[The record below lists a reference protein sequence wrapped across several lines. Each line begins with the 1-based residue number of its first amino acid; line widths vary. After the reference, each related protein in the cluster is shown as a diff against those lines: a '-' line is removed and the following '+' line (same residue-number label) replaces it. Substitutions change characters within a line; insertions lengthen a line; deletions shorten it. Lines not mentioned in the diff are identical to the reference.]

1 MKNVWKDMTS
11 RIAALAAALLTFITM
26 LWGGNIS
33 APVAFAEEAPGY
45 DATNVL
51 DDLESAEIDG
61 KAFDLKDYPFD
72 EKRDTAVLLFAEY
85 CYSFYYDKQG
95 NYGLYLYVYNPQGL
109 VFDTKSGRN
118 TVTLAVG
125 DTSEYT
131 EYPLE
136 YLNRSERTDYEGL
149 FYKFKVRLT
158 NAERTEIL
166 DKLNSTERFYHV
178 SGAELL
184 EAGQINPKD
193 ITVNAEYRYSGYAAG
208 YGSLNSSVNNNT
220 LTYTKLEGEVFTVGE
235 EGIRQTFYR
244 PEGSNGTNSYTQD
257 TLQSVYFAVPDR
269 YFETYGILSELRAE
283 WLKARTAWGLVTGTQ
298 KYYDAFLGAV
308 GYSVD
313 NSSPLYGTSLDGTQ
327 LPFLD
332 YALYTT
338 SNIDDRYVF
347 NYGGRVDGATTIPYI
362 AYVFPTE
369 EWGTDAADD
378 YVVPWTEMREWMEE
392 YHDAYDHSRTYVQ
405 ESPSDPPTGWVPMSW
420 RFDPPYAGEYLEVDG
435 VTYGYSKA
443 LFESWD
449 SHKTV
454 VDIPREQ
461 KFSLTNETISQ
472 SWWQKLFG
480 GGTEISSDTF
490 DDIEA
495 IHIVEE
501 SDFKASEQ
509 LTCDGLYIDRSDY
522 EDFRAF
528 YEEAEKNGERVVL
541 LRYDVGEYSAL
552 EAAEGIPYNGGQTTG
567 IEDGDTN
574 ARIFQMDVYIG
585 FDLISLTFDNGEQE
599 FVIPVVSDPID
610 TGSDSTGAI
619 HTTSDKTLLDRLKE
633 WWERFQDS
641 DGMNVIRIILAVVI
655 VVLLILIVLLIVDK
669 ITAIVSRKKP
679 KPKQTTRKT
688 TKKKKTTSAKKKST
702 KAKK

>member
-1 MKNVWKDMTS
+1 MSGKAIRKIGSVF
-11 RIAALAAALLTFITM
+11 AALFLM
-26 LWGGNIS
+26 LFTVISTIWGGRNS
-33 APVAFAEEAPGY
+33 ALVAYADGAPEY
-45 DATNVL
+45 DGTNVL
-51 DDLESAEIDG
+51 EDLEGGEIDG
-61 KAFDLKDYPFD
+61 KAFALNDYPFD
-72 EKRDTAVLLFAEY
+72 EDRDTAVLLFAEY
-85 CYSFYYDKQG
+85 CYSFYFDKQG
-95 NYGLYLYVYNPQGL
+95 NYGLYLYVYNPKGL
-109 VFDTKSGRN
+109 VFDTESGRN

-125 DTSEYT
+125 DTSEYI

-136 YLNRSERTDYEGL
+136 YLNKSERTDYEGL

-166 DKLNSTERFYHV
+166 DKLNSSERFYHV

-184 EAGQINPKD
+184 EEGQINPED
-193 ITVNAEYRYSGYAAG
+193 IAVNAEYRYKGYAAG
-208 YGSLNSSVNNNT
+208 YGPTSGSGEST
-220 LTYTKLEGEVFTVGE
+220 LTYTKLAGEVYTVGE

-244 PEGSNGTNSYTQD
+244 PEGSNGKNSYTQD

-269 YFETYGILSELRAE
+269 YFESYGILSELRAE
-283 WLKARTAWGLVTGTQ
+283 WLKARTAWGMVTGTQ
-298 KYYDAFLGAV
+298 EYYDAFLGAV
-308 GYSVD
+308 GYAVE
-313 NSSPLYGTSLDGTQ
+313 NSSPLYGTTIDGTQ

-347 NYGGRVDGATTIPYI
+347 NYGGRVDGATAIPYL

-392 YHDAYDHSRTYVQ
+392 YHDAYDHSRNYT
-405 ESPSDPPTGWVPMSW
+405 SGNLNW
-420 RFDPPYAGEYLEVDG
+420 RFDPPYDGEYLEVDG

-449 SHKTV
+449 NQKTV
-454 VDIPREQ
+454 ADISRGETL
-461 KFSLTNETISQ
+461 SLTSETISQ

-495 IHIVEE
+495 IHIVGE
-501 SDFKASEQ
+501 SDFQASEQ

-552 EAAEGIPYNGGQTTG
+552 EAAEGIPYDGDQITG

-574 ARIFQMDVYIG
+574 ARLFQMDVYIG

-619 HTTSDKTLLDRLKE
+619 DTTSDETLLDKLKE

-669 ITAIVSRKKP
+669 ITAIASRKKP
-679 KPKQTTRKT
+679 KPKTTSKK
-688 TKKKKTTSAKKKST
+688 TKKKKTKKK
-702 KAKK
+702 K

>member
-1 MKNVWKDMTS
+1 MKSKWKKLTG

-33 APVAFAEEAPGY
+33 APVAFAEDTPGY

-51 DDLESAEIDG
+51 DDLEGAEIDG

-109 VFDTKSGRN
+109 VFDTGSGRN

-125 DTSEYT
+125 DTSEYA

-136 YLNRSERTDYEGL
+136 YLNRSERTNYEGL

-166 DKLNSTERFYHV
+166 DKLNSSERFYHV

-269 YFETYGILSELRAE
+269 YFESYGILSELRAE
-283 WLKARTAWGLVTGTQ
+283 WLKARTAWGMVTGTQ

-308 GYSVD
+308 GYSVE
-313 NSSPLYGTSLDGTQ
+313 NSSPLYGTAIDGTQ

-347 NYGGRVDGATTIPYI
+347 NYGGRVDGAKTIPYL
-362 AYVFPTE
+362 AYVFPTK

-378 YVVPWTEMREWMEE
+378 YVVPWTEMREWMEG

-552 EAAEGIPYNGGQTTG
+552 EAAEGIPYNGEQTTG

-619 HTTSDKTLLDRLKE
+619 DTTSDKTLLDRLKE

-655 VVLLILIVLLIVDK
+655 VVLVILIVVQIVDK
-669 ITAIVSRKKP
+669 ITAIASRKKP
-679 KPKQTTRKT
+679 KPKTTKK
-688 TKKKKTTSAKKKST
+688 TKKKKTKQKK
-702 KAKK
+702 

>member
-1 MKNVWKDMTS
+1 MKGKWKKLTG
-11 RIAALAAALLTFITM
+11 RIAALVVMLLTFITM

-33 APVAFAEEAPGY
+33 APVAFAEETPGY

-51 DDLESAEIDG
+51 DDLEGAEIDG

-109 VFDTKSGRN
+109 VFDTGSGRN

-125 DTSEYT
+125 DTSEYA
-131 EYPLE
+131 EYTLE
-136 YLNRSERTDYEGL
+136 YLNRSERTNYEGL

-220 LTYTKLEGEVFTVGE
+220 LTYTKLEGEVYTVGE

-269 YFETYGILSELRAE
+269 YFESYGILSELRAE
-283 WLKARTAWGLVTGTQ
+283 WLKARTAWGMVTGTQ

-347 NYGGRVDGATTIPYI
+347 NYGGRVSGATTIPYI

-378 YVVPWTEMREWMEE
+378 YVVPWTEMREWMEG

-420 RFDPPYAGEYLEVDG
+420 RFDPPYDGEYLEVDG
-435 VTYGYSKA
+435 ATYGYSKA
-443 LFESWD
+443 LFESWN

-454 VDIPREQ
+454 ADISRGETL
-461 KFSLTNETISQ
+461 SLTSETISQ

-552 EAAEGIPYNGGQTTG
+552 EAAEGIPYDGDQITG

-574 ARIFQMDVYIG
+574 ARLFQMDVYIG

-619 HTTSDKTLLDRLKE
+619 DTTSDETLLDKLKE

-669 ITAIVSRKKP
+669 ITAIASRKKP
-679 KPKQTTRKT
+679 KPKTTKK
-688 TKKKKTTSAKKKST
+688 TKKKKTKQKK
-702 KAKK
+702 